1 MSLDTST
8 FFAILAMMVATI
20 STRMGGLLLVRY
32 TNPGPRM
39 KKALS
44 SVPPAVLMAV
54 VTPTALSTGT
64 AESIACLITAVA
76 ALRLSLLP
84 AAFTGVAT
92 VAILRSIGL

>member
-1 MSLDTST
+1 MTLDAATLFT
-8 FFAILAMMVATI
+8 ILAMMVATI
-20 STRMGGLLLVRY
+20 ATRMGGLLLVSHV
-32 TNPGPRM
+32 NLGPRA

-54 VTPTALSTGT
+54 VTPNALSSGT
-64 AESIACLITAVA
+64 AESIACAITALA

-92 VAILRSIGL
+92 VAVLRSLGL